1 MATPNADRLSKIESW
16 RTSAME
22 DSHRH
27 LTAVSQALDE
37 IATGNREVAADL
49 GLECA
54 TARAACACLDRM
66 TGKILE
72 ESDKLK
78 QIVKASTD
86 VLTAGI
92 DARNES
98 IEIQAKLKRVNQMF
112 GHAGGIWQANG
123 GGSSVSGAPG
133 AGVSAA
139 EIEAKRQA
147 AHAEIEVLAKK
158 SLSKLNDRTLA
169 AIDALPPHDQAG
181 PTTNHTPAGSGD
193 RRSGGGGAG
202 GESAAKPNVGTPAH
216 SATAWGASV
225 DASLGS
231 SGGYTPAPAADGHSP
246 AGGSGPVGDGLA
258 GGGSVSLQGSHY
270 TPAQPIRS
278 SAGPSAGPASPAV
291 FNPLASVAA
300 ITGGATVAGYTA
312 YQAARTARA
321 VQTPAARPSVVR
333 AAGAAPTTGTGRSA
347 SIVRGATTAVR
358 TPTTGTARSASIMRG
373 GATGIARPVPP
384 NTARSASIVRGA
396 TTAVRTP
403 TTGTARS
410 ASIMRGA
417 TTAVRT
423 PTSSPASAGRPG
435 GRTPTRNSGARI
447 LTGGRTPIP
456 NGTGSPRGAGP
467 SSRQAEARNASRL
480 GARQSE
486 ARSGSPSRALSSLT
500 GRPDKKKTRRQSNEP
515 TQSLP
520 VSAYEEDKTV
530 TFLPAGCRREDNNTP
545 PR

>member
-37 IATGNREVAADL
+37 IAAGNREVAADL

-98 IEIQAKLKRVNQMF
+98 IEIQKRLSKVNGLFGSAKQKLS
-112 GHAGGIWQANG
+112 H
-123 GGSSVSGAPG
+123 APG
-133 AGVSAA
+133 NA
-139 EIEAKRQA
+139 EAIAQIEAQRQA
-147 AHAEIEVLAKK
+147 AHAEIEALAKK

-193 RRSGGGGAG
+193 RRSGGGVAG
-202 GESAAKPNVGTPAH
+202 GESAARPNAGTPAR

-231 SGGYTPAPAADGHSP
+231 SGGYTPAPAADGHSS

-270 TPAQPIRS
+270 TPAQPIRP

-291 FNPLASVAA
+291 FNPLASAAA

-312 YQAARTARA
+312 YQAARAARA
-321 VQTPAARPSVVR
+321 VQTPAVRPSVVR

-358 TPTTGTARSASIMRG
+358 TPTTGTARSASI
-373 GATGIARPVPP
+373 V
-384 NTARSASIVRGA
+384 
-396 TTAVRTP
+396 
-403 TTGTARS
+403 
-410 ASIMRGA
+410 RGA

-467 SSRQAEARNASRL
+467 SSRQAEARNASPS

-500 GRPDKKKTRRQSNEP
+500 GRPDKKKTRRQSNES

>member
-98 IEIQAKLKRVNQMF
+98 IEIQAKLKEINESLD
-112 GHAGGIWQANG
+112 QAPQLN

-133 AGVSAA
+133 AGVLAA

-147 AHAEIEVLAKK
+147 AHAEIEALAKK

-193 RRSGGGGAG
+193 RRSGGGVAG
-202 GESAAKPNVGTPAH
+202 GESAARPNAGTPAR

-231 SGGYTPAPAADGHSP
+231 SGGYTPAPAADRHSP

-270 TPAQPIRS
+270 TPAQPIRP

-291 FNPLASVAA
+291 FNPLASAAA

-312 YQAARTARA
+312 YQAARAARA

-333 AAGAAPTTGTGRSA
+333 AAGAAPTTASGRST

-358 TPTTGTARSASIMRG
+358 TPTTGTARSASI
-373 GATGIARPVPP
+373 V
-384 NTARSASIVRGA
+384 
-396 TTAVRTP
+396 
-403 TTGTARS
+403 
-410 ASIMRGA
+410 RGA

-423 PTSSPASAGRPG
+423 PTSSPASAERPG

>member
-1 MATPNADRLSKIESW
+1 MSTPNADRLSKIESW

-37 IATGNREVAADL
+37 IAAGNREVAADL

-98 IEIQAKLKRVNQMF
+98 IEIQAKLKRVNERLDRAPQF
-112 GHAGGIWQANG
+112 
-123 GGSSVSGAPG
+123 GGSSSMSGT
-133 AGVSAA
+133 GVSAA
-139 EIEAKRQA
+139 EIEAQREA
-147 AHAEIEVLAKK
+147 AHVEIEALAKK
-158 SLSKLNDRTLA
+158 SLSKLNNRTLA
-169 AIDALPPHDQAG
+169 AIDALPPYDQTG

-193 RRSGGGGAG
+193 RRSGGGD
-202 GESAAKPNVGTPAH
+202 EFAARPNAGTPVR

-231 SGGYTPAPAADGHSP
+231 PGGYTPAGGHSP

-270 TPAQPIRS
+270 TPAQPIRP

-333 AAGAAPTTGTGRSA
+333 VAGAAPTTASGRST

-358 TPTTGTARSASIMRG
+358 TPTTGTARSASI
-373 GATGIARPVPP
+373 V
-384 NTARSASIVRGA
+384 
-396 TTAVRTP
+396 
-403 TTGTARS
+403 
-410 ASIMRGA
+410 RGA

-467 SSRQAEARNASRL
+467 SSRQAEARNASRS

-486 ARSGSPSRALSSLT
+486 ARSGSSSRALSSLT

>member
-202 GESAAKPNVGTPAH
+202 GESAARPNVGTPAH

-291 FNPLASVAA
+291 FNPLASAAA

-312 YQAARTARA
+312 YQAARAARA

-358 TPTTGTARSASIMRG
+358 TPTTGTARSAS
-373 GATGIARPVPP
+373 V
-384 NTARSASIVRGA
+384 V
-396 TTAVRTP
+396 
-403 TTGTARS
+403 
-410 ASIMRGA
+410 RGA

>member
-37 IATGNREVAADL
+37 IAAGNREVAADL

-98 IEIQAKLKRVNQMF
+98 IEIQAKLKEINESLD
-112 GHAGGIWQANG
+112 QAPQLN

-133 AGVSAA
+133 AGVLAA

-147 AHAEIEVLAKK
+147 AHAEIEALAKK

-193 RRSGGGGAG
+193 RRSGGGVAG
-202 GESAAKPNVGTPAH
+202 GESAARPNAGTPAR

-270 TPAQPIRS
+270 TPAQPIRP

-291 FNPLASVAA
+291 FNPLASAAA

-312 YQAARTARA
+312 YQAARAARA

-403 TTGTARS
+403 T
-410 ASIMRGA
+410 
-417 TTAVRT
+417 
-423 PTSSPASAGRPG
+423 SSPASAERPG

-467 SSRQAEARNASRL
+467 SSRQAEAR
-480 GARQSE
+480 
-486 ARSGSPSRALSSLT
+486 SGSPSRALSSLT
-500 GRPDKKKTRRQSNEP
+500 GRPDKKKTRRQSNES

>member
-37 IATGNREVAADL
+37 IAAGNREVAADL

-98 IEIQAKLKRVNQMF
+98 IEIQKRLSKVNGLFGSAKQKLS
-112 GHAGGIWQANG
+112 H
-123 GGSSVSGAPG
+123 APG
-133 AGVSAA
+133 NA
-139 EIEAKRQA
+139 EAIAQIEAQRQA
-147 AHAEIEVLAKK
+147 AHAEIEALAKK

-193 RRSGGGGAG
+193 RRSGGGVAG
-202 GESAAKPNVGTPAH
+202 GESAARPNAGTPAR

-231 SGGYTPAPAADGHSP
+231 SGGYTPAPAADGHSS

-270 TPAQPIRS
+270 TPAQPIRP

-291 FNPLASVAA
+291 FNPLASAAA

-312 YQAARTARA
+312 YQAARAARA
-321 VQTPAARPSVVR
+321 VQTPAVRPSVVR

-358 TPTTGTARSASIMRG
+358 TSTTGTARSASIMRG

-410 ASIMRGA
+410 ASIVRGA

-467 SSRQAEARNASRL
+467 SSRQAEARNASRS

-486 ARSGSPSRALSSLT
+486 ARSGSASRALHNLT

>member
-37 IATGNREVAADL
+37 IAAGNREVAADL

-98 IEIQAKLKRVNQMF
+98 IEIQAKLKEINESLD
-112 GHAGGIWQANG
+112 QAPQLN

-133 AGVSAA
+133 AGVLAA

-147 AHAEIEVLAKK
+147 AHAEIEALAKK

-193 RRSGGGGAG
+193 RRSGGGVAG
-202 GESAAKPNVGTPAH
+202 GESAARPNAGTPAR
-216 SATAWGASV
+216 SAPASGASA
-225 DASLGS
+225 DASLGA
-231 SGGYTPAPAADGHSP
+231 SGGSTPAPAADGHSP

-270 TPAQPIRS
+270 TPAQPIRP

-291 FNPLASVAA
+291 FNPLASAAA

-312 YQAARTARA
+312 YQAARAARA

-410 ASIMRGA
+410 ASIVRGA

-423 PTSSPASAGRPG
+423 PTSSPASAERPG

-467 SSRQAEARNASRL
+467 SSRQAEAR
-480 GARQSE
+480 
-486 ARSGSPSRALSSLT
+486 SGSPSRALSSLT
-500 GRPDKKKTRRQSNEP
+500 GRPDKKKTRRQSNES

>member
-37 IATGNREVAADL
+37 IAAGNREVAADL

-98 IEIQAKLKRVNQMF
+98 IEIQAKLKRVNERLDRAPQF
-112 GHAGGIWQANG
+112 
-123 GGSSVSGAPG
+123 GGSSSMSGT
-133 AGVSAA
+133 GVSAA
-139 EIEAKRQA
+139 EIEAQREA
-147 AHAEIEVLAKK
+147 AHVEIEALAKK
-158 SLSKLNDRTLA
+158 SLSKLNNRTLA
-169 AIDALPPHDQAG
+169 AIDALPPYDQTG

-193 RRSGGGGAG
+193 RRSGGGD
-202 GESAAKPNVGTPAH
+202 EFAARPNAGTPVR

-231 SGGYTPAPAADGHSP
+231 PGGYTPAGGHSP

-270 TPAQPIRS
+270 TPAQPIRP

-291 FNPLASVAA
+291 FNPLASAAA

-410 ASIMRGA
+410 ASIVRGA

-467 SSRQAEARNASRL
+467 SSRQAEARNASRS

>member
-98 IEIQAKLKRVNQMF
+98 IEIQAKLKEINESLD
-112 GHAGGIWQANG
+112 QAPQLN

-291 FNPLASVAA
+291 FNPLASAAA

-312 YQAARTARA
+312 YQAARAARA

-410 ASIMRGA
+410 ASIVRGA

-423 PTSSPASAGRPG
+423 PTSSPASAERPG

-467 SSRQAEARNASRL
+467 SSRQAEAR
-480 GARQSE
+480 
-486 ARSGSPSRALSSLT
+486 SGSPSRALSSLT
-500 GRPDKKKTRRQSNEP
+500 GRPDKKKTRRQSNES

>member
-37 IATGNREVAADL
+37 IAAGNREVAADL

-98 IEIQAKLKRVNQMF
+98 IEIQKRLSKVNGLFGSAKQKLS
-112 GHAGGIWQANG
+112 H
-123 GGSSVSGAPG
+123 APG
-133 AGVSAA
+133 NA
-139 EIEAKRQA
+139 EAIAQIEAQRQA
-147 AHAEIEVLAKK
+147 AHAEIEALAKK

-193 RRSGGGGAG
+193 RRSGGGVAG
-202 GESAAKPNVGTPAH
+202 GESAARPNAGTPAR

-231 SGGYTPAPAADGHSP
+231 SGGYTPAPAADGHSS

-270 TPAQPIRS
+270 TPAQPIRP

-291 FNPLASVAA
+291 FNPLASAAA

-312 YQAARTARA
+312 YQAARAARA
-321 VQTPAARPSVVR
+321 VQTPAVRPSVVR

-358 TPTTGTARSASIMRG
+358 TPTTGTARSASI
-373 GATGIARPVPP
+373 V
-384 NTARSASIVRGA
+384 
-396 TTAVRTP
+396 
-403 TTGTARS
+403 
-410 ASIMRGA
+410 RGA

-467 SSRQAEARNASRL
+467 SSRQAEARNASPS

-486 ARSGSPSRALSSLT
+486 ARSGSPSALSSLT
-500 GRPDKKKTRRQSNEP
+500 GRPDKKKTRRQSNES

>member
-37 IATGNREVAADL
+37 IAAGNREVAADL

-98 IEIQAKLKRVNQMF
+98 IEIQAKLKRVNERLDRAPQF
-112 GHAGGIWQANG
+112 
-123 GGSSVSGAPG
+123 GGSSSMSGT
-133 AGVSAA
+133 GVSAA
-139 EIEAKRQA
+139 EIEAQREA
-147 AHAEIEVLAKK
+147 AHVEIEALAKK
-158 SLSKLNDRTLA
+158 SLSKLNNRTLA
-169 AIDALPPHDQAG
+169 AIDALPPYDQTG

-193 RRSGGGGAG
+193 RRSGGGD
-202 GESAAKPNVGTPAH
+202 EFAARPNAGTPVR

-231 SGGYTPAPAADGHSP
+231 PGGYTPAGGHSP

-270 TPAQPIRS
+270 TPAQPIRP

-291 FNPLASVAA
+291 FNPLASAAA

-358 TPTTGTARSASIMRG
+358 TPTTGTARSASI
-373 GATGIARPVPP
+373 V
-384 NTARSASIVRGA
+384 
-396 TTAVRTP
+396 
-403 TTGTARS
+403 
-410 ASIMRGA
+410 RGA

-467 SSRQAEARNASRL
+467 SSRQAEARNASRS